1 MRSQLIVHRDRHNI
15 FIGYAIL
22 VMLSV
27 FASIAME
34 TVFFVALPI
43 VFLVGL
49 QAIFDYEKL
58 FLLLFACIP
67 LSIEFSFSASLATD
81 LPTEPLII
89 GLAGI
94 YAIHMLSR
102 PQDIDFSII
111 KHPITIIILLHLV
124 WILITTLT
132 SHSVGISFKFF
143 LAKGWYLLTFYFLTY
158 HIVNNEKKIEQLL
171 WLIVLPLFFASIK
184 VFVHHYTLDFGFK
197 EINAA
202 TDPFFRNHVNYA
214 AILAIVIPFVWY
226 LQKWSP
232 RQVRGRSLAKIIG
245 IFFIIAI
252 GFAYTRA
259 AYIALLLAA
268 VAYWVIRLR
277 LLFWAITVS
286 CLLALSVIS
295 YLVTENKFMEYAPT
309 EKTVSH
315 MSFDGIMTS
324 TTKLEDVS
332 TMERYYRWIAGSRMI
347 AQRPFVGF
355 GPNTF
360 KEYYKPYALAR
371 FTTYVSDNPEGSG
384 IHNYYLMTFVE
395 QGLPGFIIFLVLAF
409 FTLIYGQR
417 LYHLTPPSNK
427 KRRDLIMASTLS
439 LVIIDAFQIINDLIE
454 TDKVGAFFF
463 FNIAVLVII
472 SRFNDK
478 DKIREETAAKLD

>member
-1 MRSQLIVHRDRHNI
+1 MRSQLIVHKDRHNI
-15 FIGYAIL
+15 FVGYATL

-27 FASIAME
+27 FASIALE

-67 LSIEFSFSASLATD
+67 LSIEFSFSESLATD

-94 YAIHMLSR
+94 YLIHILSK

-111 KHPITIIILLHLV
+111 KHPVTTIILLHLV
-124 WILITTLT
+124 WILISALT

-158 HIVNNEKKIEQLL
+158 HIVTSEKKIEQLL
-171 WLIVLPLFFASIK
+171 WLIIIPLFFASIK

-202 TDPFFRNHVNYA
+202 THPFFRNHVNYA
-214 AILAIVIPFVWY
+214 AILAIVMPFVWY
-226 LQKWSP
+226 LHKWSP
-232 RQVRGRSLAKIIG
+232 RQIRGRSLARIIG
-245 IFFIIAI
+245 LFFIVAI

-259 AYIALLLAA
+259 AYIALLLAV
-268 VAYWVIRLR
+268 VAYWVIRFR
-277 LLFWAITVS
+277 LIFWAIIVS
-286 CLLALSVIS
+286 CLLALAVVS

-315 MSFDGIMTS
+315 MSFDGIMSS
-324 TTKLEDVS
+324 THKLEDVS

-360 KEYYKPYALAR
+360 REHYKSYALAR

-384 IHNYYLMTFVE
+384 IHNYYLMVFVE
-395 QGLPGFIIFLVLAF
+395 QGLPGFIIFLALAF
-409 FTLIYGQR
+409 FVLIYGQR
-417 LYHLTPPSNK
+417 LYHVTPTTNK
-427 KRRDLIMASTLS
+427 KRRDLVMAATLS
-439 LVIIDAFQIINDLIE
+439 LIIIDAFQLINDLIE

-463 FNIAVLVII
+463 FNIAVLVVI
-472 SRFNDK
+472 SRFN
-478 DKIREETAAKLD
+478 EEDTAKQEAIKLD